1 MWQQKANS
9 IIEGQKQE
17 IDMVATAAAE
27 LAQTSIDISNNA
39 KLSNGLASQAEEK
52 VLHGVGV
59 VEQATK
65 GISVLSENVI
75 SASNVVNQLK
85 DGTQSIGEVLSV
97 IRSIADQTN
106 LLALNAAIEA
116 ARAGEQGRGFAV
128 VADEV
133 RTLASRTQEST
144 SNIESIIDELQS
156 TASKAVAVMNISQN
170 EAQQSVELT
179 QQVHAV
185 LNDITTVIS
194 KFQRQTHE
202 ISDAV
207 SQQANVAEE
216 VSRNVENVRLLT
228 DDTVESSSSMSES
241 LAGLKTNS
249 YALTTVVKQFK
260 V

>member
-1 MWQQKANS
+1 MASTSQSRGVWLRRCQQ
-9 IIEGQKQE
+9 
-17 IDMVATAAAE
+17 
-27 LAQTSIDISNNA
+27 
-39 KLSNGLASQAEEK
+39 SQQP
-52 VLHGVGV
+52 G
-59 VEQATK
+59 
-65 GISVLSENVI
+65 
-75 SASNVVNQLK
+75 
-85 DGTQSIGEVLSV
+85 
-97 IRSIADQTN
+97 RPR
-106 LLALNAAIEA
+106 AIEPN
-116 ARAGEQGRGFAV
+116 R
-128 VADEV
+128 
-133 RTLASRTQEST
+133 
-144 SNIESIIDELQS
+144 ELQS

-249 YALTTVVKQFK
+249 DALTTVVKQFK

>member
-1 MWQQKANS
+1 M
-9 IIEGQKQE
+9 
-17 IDMVATAAAE
+17 
-27 LAQTSIDISNNA
+27 
-39 KLSNGLASQAEEK
+39 
-52 VLHGVGV
+52 
-59 VEQATK
+59 
-65 GISVLSENVI
+65 
-75 SASNVVNQLK
+75 
-85 DGTQSIGEVLSV
+85 

-241 LAGLKTNS
+241 LYGLKTNS
-249 YALTTVVKQFK
+249 DALTTVVKQFK